1 MIEGTP
7 LKRIEVTPHT
17 GLLVVDDHD
26 LVRLGLRT
34 LVQSHATSSGQEM
47 QVFEARN
54 VRDALT
60 LYRDHHDDIGLVL
73 LDLHLPDAHGL
84 SGLASFMASF
94 PFAHVVILS
103 AESDTALMREAKARG
118 ASAYLTKS
126 GDLHQVVNYIC
137 SLGLLG
143 HAQEPNSSPD
153 PVEAS
158 YGGDGAPA
166 YIRSVRTHAG
176 ESLQLTARQA
186 QVLDWI
192 LSGLSNRQIA
202 DTAQLSEGTV
212 KNHVSTLL
220 LLFGVRSRAQLI
232 SQLR

>member
-1 MIEGTP
+1 MREQGEHA
-7 LKRIEVTPHT
+7 LNQAESAVAASM
-17 GLLVVDDHD
+17 LVVDDHD

-34 LVQSHATSSGQEM
+34 LVQSHALSCGTRM
-47 QVFEARN
+47 QVHEARSIHDGL
-54 VRDALT
+54 R
-60 LYRDHHDDIGLVL
+60 LYREHEGDIRLVI

-84 SGLASFMASF
+84 SGLTSFKEYF
-94 PFAHVVILS
+94 PSAHVVILS
-103 AESDTALMREAKARG
+103 GESDPALMREAKSRG
-118 ASAYLTKS
+118 ACAYLTKS
-126 GDLHQVVNYIC
+126 ADLKQVLDYIR

-143 HAQEPNSSPD
+143 ATA
-153 PVEAS
+153 AS
-158 YGGDGAPA
+158 DDTADDNPPTEDSRCTR
-166 YIRSVRTHAG
+166 IVRTPMG
-176 ESLQLTARQA
+176 DTLQLTARQA

-202 DTAQLSEGTV
+202 DMAHLSEGTV

>member
-1 MIEGTP
+1 MMEGTP
-7 LKRIEVTPHT
+7 LKRVELTPQT

-34 LVQSHATSSGQEM
+34 LVQSHATSNGQEM

-54 VRDALT
+54 VRDAMA
-60 LYRDHHDDIGLVL
+60 LYRDHQDDIGLVL

-84 SGLASFMASF
+84 SGLNSFMASF
-94 PFAHVVILS
+94 PLAHVVILS
-103 AESDTALMREAKARG
+103 GDSDPGLMREAKSHG
-118 ASAYLTKS
+118 ACAYLTKS
-126 GDLHQVVNYIC
+126 GDLQNVVNYI
-137 SLGLLG
+137 STLGLLG
-143 HAQEPNSSPD
+143 MGQGPRTNPHSTEAPD
-153 PVEAS
+153 
-158 YGGDGAPA
+158 GDDTLPTSM
-166 YIRSVRTHAG
+166 RTVRTTAG

-192 LSGLSNRQIA
+192 LSGLSNREIA

>member
-1 MIEGTP
+1 MNQAESADTASM
-7 LKRIEVTPHT
+7 
-17 GLLVVDDHD
+17 LVVDDHD

-34 LVQSHATSSGQEM
+34 LVQSHALHNGARM
-47 QVFEARN
+47 QVHEARSIH
-54 VRDALT
+54 DALRV
-60 LYRDHHDDIGLVL
+60 YREHEGDIRLVI

-84 SGLASFMASF
+84 SGLISFKEYF
-94 PFAHVVILS
+94 PAAHVVILS
-103 AESDTALMREAKARG
+103 GESDPHLMREAKSRG
-118 ASAYLTKS
+118 AYAYLTKS
-126 GDLHQVVNYIC
+126 ADLKQVLDYIR

-143 HAQEPNSSPD
+143 AAGSTAADADEGEENPQAEDSRCTR
-153 PVEAS
+153 
-158 YGGDGAPA
+158 
-166 YIRSVRTHAG
+166 IVRTPMG
-176 ESLQLTARQA
+176 DTLQLTARQA

-202 DTAQLSEGTV
+202 DMAHLSEGTV

>member
-1 MIEGTP
+1 MMEGTP
-7 LKRIEVTPHT
+7 LKRVEVTPQT

-34 LVQSHATSSGQEM
+34 LVQSHAASNGQEM
-47 QVFEARN
+47 RVFEARN
-54 VRDALT
+54 VRDALA
-60 LYRDHHDDIGLVL
+60 LYRDHQDDIGLVL

-84 SGLASFMASF
+84 SGLNSFMTHF
-94 PFAHVVILS
+94 PSAHVVILS
-103 AESDTALMREAKARG
+103 AESDTALMREAKSRG
-118 ASAYLTKS
+118 ASAYLAKS

-143 HAQEPNSSPD
+143 HAQQATSNTD
-153 PVEAS
+153 GLEAP
-158 YGGDGAPA
+158 YVDDTAPA
-166 YIRSVRTHAG
+166 YARSVRTHAG

-186 QVLDWI
+186 QILDWI